1 MAGQVEGDVSY
12 WGDLINPE
20 LLNNLEFITLN
31 NEGKLLMRQ
40 QGEVKHSV
48 S

>member
-1 MAGQVEGDVSY
+1 MAGQVEGDVSS
-12 WGDLINPE
+12 WGDLINHE

-40 QGEVKHSV
+40 QGEDKYSV